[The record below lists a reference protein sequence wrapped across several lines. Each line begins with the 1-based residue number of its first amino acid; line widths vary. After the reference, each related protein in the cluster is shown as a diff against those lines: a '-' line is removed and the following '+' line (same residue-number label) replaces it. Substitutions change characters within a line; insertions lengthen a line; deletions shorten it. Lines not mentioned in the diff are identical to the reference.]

1 MQTLGA
7 MLETTARWFPH
18 KPFIVFEG
26 GAITYGDFNRQ
37 AARLAGLLRS
47 LGVKEGTPVGLYLP
61 SCPDIAI
68 GYHACQ
74 KLGAIAVPISAAY
87 KPQELERLGRSTQMP
102 VLICKRASISTV
114 EAARASLPDLKH
126 VLVADG
132 DAPRWALSLESEL
145 PKSLDT
151 FEPVD
156 VDPEAVAAI
165 FFTSGTTG
173 MPKGAMQTHRSI
185 YHALRDTQSHQKLC
199 WKQERF
205 LCVVPLFNNFGATV
219 MLNGCLYAA
228 GTMILIDRWDSD
240 KVLSLMTEHRATF
253 FAGTPTM
260 FAYLLEAYRPGRH
273 HLESL
278 RLCMA
283 GGAPFPPH
291 VLAEFESTFG
301 VPLLNGY
308 GASELC
314 GICTTEAPT
323 GLRKPGS
330 VGVAIGSATI
340 QILDVEGNPLPVG
353 EPGEICV
360 SGDAVGA
367 GYWQDQEATAAAFTA
382 EGWRSGD
389 IGKLDED
396 GFLYVLDRK
405 KDVIITGG
413 SNIFPAEVEAVL
425 SSHPLVSLSAVVA
438 MPDALKGELAVGCIV
453 AQAGAELTEEMLLS
467 FCKERLSSYKVPR
480 RIEFFD
486 MFPLGPTG
494 KILKKDIKERLHEK
508 VAAVVP
514 VGTSERE

>member
-1 MQTLGA
+1 MVSRQDL
-7 MLETTARWFPH
+7 H
-18 KPFIVFEG
+18 PFRRP
-26 GAITYGDFNRQ
+26 AISYGEFNRR

-47 LGVKEGTPVGLYLP
+47 LGVEKGTPVGLYLP
-61 SCPDIAI
+61 SSPDVAV

-87 KPQELERLGRSTQMP
+87 KAAELERLGRSTQMP
-102 VLICKRASISTV
+102 VLVCRQASLASV
-114 EAARASLPDLKH
+114 EAARGSLPFLAH
-126 VLVADG
+126 VLVVDG
-132 DAPRWALSLESEL
+132 EAPPRGLSLESEL
-145 PKSLDT
+145 PKQSDV
-151 FEPVD
+151 FDPVD

-185 YHALRDTQSHQKLC
+185 YHAIRDTQSHQKLR

-205 LCVVPLFNNFGATV
+205 MCAVPLFNNFGATV

-228 GTMILIDRWDSD
+228 GAMILVERWDS
-240 KVLSLMTEHRATF
+240 KRILSLMSEHEATF

-260 FAYLLEAYRPGRH
+260 FAYLLEAYRPERRR
-273 HLESL
+273 LESL

-283 GGAPFPPH
+283 GGAPFPPQA
-291 VLAEFESTFG
+291 LADFESKFG

-314 GICTTEAPT
+314 GICTTEARE

-330 VGVAIGSATI
+330 VGVAIGSATLR
-340 QILDVEGNPLPVG
+340 ILDAEGKVLPVG
-353 EPGEICV
+353 ESGEICV
-360 SGDAVGA
+360 AGDCVGA
-367 GYWQDQEATAAAFTA
+367 GYWQDPEATAAAFTA
-382 EGWRSGD
+382 QGWRSGD

-425 SSHPLVSLSAVVA
+425 SSHPLVSLSSVVA
-438 MPDALKGELAVGCIV
+438 VPDAVKGELAVGCIV
-453 AQAGAELTEEMLLS
+453 AQAGAELTQDMLLS
-467 FCKERLSSYKVPR
+467 FCKERLSLYKVPR

-486 MFPLGPTG
+486 SFPLGPTG
-494 KILKKDIKERLHEK
+494 KILKKDIKEMLREK
-508 VAAVVP
+508 ISAVP
-514 VGTSERE
+514 R